1 MQQLRRLSGRRS
13 ARLEEGAF
21 VIDGPVLIR
30 EAMRADIELREVFAA
45 PSADPSLLPELAA
58 AGVTV
63 HEVREDV
70 LARAVDTVSPQ
81 GVAAI
86 AVRVEVSV
94 SNAVAA
100 AAAGPI
106 VLVLVDVNDPGN
118 AGTLLRA
125 AEASG
130 AAAVF
135 FCGSSVDPT
144 NAKCV
149 RASAGALFHVPVAS
163 ALDTLPVIEQ
173 LRSAG
178 VRTAATVVHGGTPY
192 EAVDL
197 TGPIAV
203 VLGSEA
209 HGLPT
214 AVVASVDERL
224 SIPMAGRSESLNVAM
239 AGSILGFE
247 ALRQRRLAAEPIG
260 DLPG

>member
-1 MQQLRRLSGRRS
+1 M
-13 ARLEEGAF
+13 
-21 VIDGPVLIR
+21 
-30 EAMRADIELREVFAA
+30 
-45 PSADPSLLPELAA
+45 
-58 AGVTV
+58 
-63 HEVREDV
+63 
-70 LARAVDTVSPQ
+70 
-81 GVAAI
+81 
-86 AVRVEVSV
+86 
-94 SNAVAA
+94 
-100 AAAGPI
+100 
-106 VLVLVDVNDPGN
+106 
-118 AGTLLRA
+118 
-125 AEASG
+125 
-130 AAAVF
+130 
-135 FCGSSVDPT
+135 
-144 NAKCV
+144 
-149 RASAGALFHVPVAS
+149 AS
-163 ALDTLPVIEQ
+163 ALDALPVIEQ